1 MTEPRMTVDEVSAFL
16 ASVFPGAPETFAI
29 EEVRV
34 NGARVRLL
42 FEEFRLRPGGTIS
55 GPSLMTL
62 ADTGMWI
69 ALLGMIGP
77 EPLSVTSSLHIDFL
91 RKPGPRDV
99 VSETQLLK
107 LGKRLAVG
115 AVTMWSEGE
124 EQPCAHATVTYAIP
138 SSYQG

>member
-1 MTEPRMTVDEVSAFL
+1 MAPRLDAAGVTAFL
-16 ASVFPGAPETFAI
+16 ESVFPDASEMFAI
-29 EEVRV
+29 EDVKD
-34 NGARVRLL
+34 NWARVRLV
-42 FEEFRLRPGGTIS
+42 FTERRLRPGGTVS
-55 GPSLMTL
+55 GPALMTL
-62 ADTGMWI
+62 ADTAVWV

-99 VSETQLLK
+99 VADAELLK

-115 AVTMWSEGE
+115 AVTMRSDSEVA
-124 EQPCAHATVTYAIP
+124 PCAHATVTYAIP

>member
-1 MTEPRMTVDEVSAFL
+1 MTVEEVSAFL
-16 ASVFPGAPETFAI
+16 ESVFPGAPEIFGI
-29 EEVRV
+29 EEVRE

-42 FEEFRLRPGGTIS
+42 FDEFRLRPGGTIS

-77 EPLSVTSSLHIDFL
+77 EALSVTSSLHIDFL

-99 VSETQLLK
+99 ISETELLK

-115 AVTMWSEGE
+115 AVTMWSDGE
-124 EQPCAHATVTYAIP
+124 DQPCAHATVTYAIP
-138 SSYQG
+138 SSYRG